1 MGFFDFLKNKNIH
14 NDNGLNEIYYDYGKG
29 SIEARFFKKNGKLE
43 GVSKHYYRSGELE
56 MEANMKNGEAQFPS
70 VKFFYKSGQLK
81 VESKG
86 INDDQF
92 EGTHLYY
99 YESGQL
105 KREDY
110 VKNGKILSYK
120 CWDEDGNEK
129 KCKNND
135 GSGHDISTW
144 NT

>member
-1 MGFFDFLKNKNIH
+1 MGFWDFLNNKNIH
-14 NDNGLNEIYYDYGKG
+14 NDNGLNEIYYDYGRG

-70 VKFFYKSGQLK
+70 VKFYYK
-81 VESKG
+81 
-86 INDDQF
+86 
-92 EGTHLYY
+92 
-99 YESGQL
+99 SGQL
-105 KREDY
+105 KREDC
-110 VKNGKILSYK
+110 VKNGKILSEK
-120 CWDEDGNEK
+120 CWDEKGNEK

-144 NT
+144 NS